1 MPVYFTVN
9 VGRPYEPTGTSRSD
23 DDDDDDDDDDEM
35 WEENLGTQA
44 GVRLTEGVCLKT
56 VHMVLLTSLTVFLWF
71 S

>member
-9 VGRPYEPTGTSRSD
+9 VGRPYEPTGTSRS
-23 DDDDDDDDDDEM
+23 DDDDDEM

>member
-23 DDDDDDDDDDEM
+23 DDDGDDDEM

-44 GVRLTEGVCLKT
+44 GVHLTEGVCLKT